1 MRTARPGWRDP
12 RLWFGLL
19 LVAGS
24 VVLGA
29 RALAAV
35 DDTTA
40 VWVVAAERGAGAPVV
55 RDDLEVRRLRFT
67 DEATAERYYPASRP
81 VPEGLV
87 FARPV
92 GEGEL
97 LARSAVGE
105 ADAVAQL
112 RVPLEVDP
120 NRVPPGVR
128 AGSVVDVWLSDAT
141 GAGESDASEA
151 AGGAGRGAAPAL
163 AEVTVVAAP
172 ADEDALVVS
181 GARQI
186 VVAVDEQRAA
196 AFERLLGTLQD
207 PVLRV
212 LQRS

>member
-1 MRTARPGWRDP
+1 M
-12 RLWFGLL
+12 
-19 LVAGS
+19 
-24 VVLGA
+24 LGA

-67 DEATAERYYPASRP
+67 DDATAERYYPASQP

-92 GEGEL
+92 GAGEL

-128 AGSVVDVWLSDAT
+128 AGSVIDVWLSDAT
-141 GAGESDASEA
+141 GAGEGGADAA
-151 AGGAGRGAAPAL
+151 GAGRGAAPAL

-196 AFERLLGTLQD
+196 AFERLLGDLQD